1 VVHARETTLRADE
14 FPLGQPEK
22 SPSETGP
29 VATAVAT
36 VFVIWLEETGKM
48 ATRGTVKWFNSE
60 KGFGFITPDGGGA
73 DVFVHY
79 SEIQGRGFR
88 TLEENQRVEFEIGQG
103 TKGPQATGVTVI

>member
-1 VVHARETTLRADE
+1 MSFLSVSRRSRRLKPAQWAQPW
-14 FPLGQPEK
+14 PLF
-22 SPSETGP
+22 SEL
-29 VATAVAT
+29 
-36 VFVIWLEETGKM
+36 LEETAKM
-48 ATRGTVKWFNSE
+48 ATKGTVKWFNSE

-103 TKGPQATGVTVI
+103 TKGPQATGVTAI

>member
-1 VVHARETTLRADE
+1 VNARETTLRADE

-22 SPSETGP
+22 SPSETDP
-29 VATAVAT
+29 VATPWPL
-36 VFVIWLEETGKM
+36 FGELLEETADM
-48 ATRGTVKWFNSE
+48 ATKGTVKWFNSE

-103 TKGPQATGVTVI
+103 TKGPQATGVTAI